1 MTTGERFTPVCQSCR
16 REVGYDRYTPVC
28 YCGGLVDNR
37 YSIGR
42 IVIKNDPNPLL
53 RFYDLLPIR
62 DASNLCWLG
71 DGNTP
76 TVHARRL
83 GELLGLR
90 NLWLKDETQNPTR
103 TTKDRMASLVL
114 SYFKDLGVREFVC
127 SSTGNSST
135 SLATGVERYEGFK
148 LHVFV
153 GRDFLHRMN
162 FDSSERVKV
171 YWVADASFAE
181 AHECAK
187 AFAACTPGVTGERG
201 FFNPARREG
210 LKLAFLEGVLDMP
223 VAPQWYFQASSS
235 GMGVYGTWRG
245 AQQLFRMGRLARL
258 PRLACIQQ
266 DTCAPMVRSFRA
278 GSAVTRPEDV
288 VEDPVGIAEAILRG
302 NPSATYPHL
311 LGVVKES
318 GGLFESVS
326 EAEIR
331 DAQLMIHEYEGISVC
346 PSAATTI
353 AAARK
358 LHAQGVIGD
367 DEVIFANLTGGLR
380 PETVTPREYV
390 TLSKHDLLGRRRAA

>member
-1 MTTGERFTPVCQSCR
+1 MI
-16 REVGYDRYTPVC
+16 
-28 YCGGLVDNR
+28 DNR
-37 YSIGR
+37 YDIARIRIGTET
-42 IVIKNDPNPLL
+42 NPFL
-53 RFYDLLPIR
+53 RFFDLLPVR
-62 DASNLCWLG
+62 DPANVCWMG

-76 TVHARRL
+76 TVHAKRL
-83 GELLGLR
+83 GDLLGLR
-90 NLWLKDETQNPTR
+90 NLWLKDETKNPTNS
-103 TTKDRMASLVL
+103 TKDRMASAVL

-135 SLATGVERYEGFK
+135 SLAKGVERFPGFK

-162 FDSSERVKV
+162 FDSSEQVKV
-171 YWVADASFAE
+171 YWVEDATFAE

-187 AFAACTPGVTGERG
+187 VFAATTPGVTGERG
-201 FFNPARREG
+201 FFNPGRREG

-223 VAPQWYFQASSS
+223 AAPQWYFQAASS

-245 AQQLFRMGRLARL
+245 AQQLFRMGRLRRL
-258 PRLACIQQ
+258 PRLACVQQ

-288 VEDPVGIAEAILRG
+288 VHEPVGIAEAILRG

-311 LGVVKES
+311 YRVVKES
-318 GGLFESVS
+318 GGLFDSVS

-331 DAQLMIHEYEGISVC
+331 DAQLMLHEFEGIEAC

-353 AAARK
+353 AAVRR

-367 DEVIFANLTGGLR
+367 DEVIFANLTGGVR
-380 PETVTPREYV
+380 MDTVTPAEFV
-390 TLSKHDLLGRRRAA
+390 TVSKHDLLGRRAA